1 MSLVNIASNSRILM
15 ADDDPLIRMMLSHA
29 LLQEGYIVDVFANGH
44 ELLTEYE
51 NSGANLV
58 LVDGQMPVMD
68 GFNCC
73 HYINQLPQS
82 RYTSVLMITGL
93 DDGRAVDQAFDVG
106 ALDYI
111 TKPVH
116 WPVLK
121 QRVRMAMERSQMLQ
135 TIDKMNAQVA

>member
-29 LLQEGYIVDVFANGH
+29 LLQEGYMVDVFANGH

-51 NSGANLV
+51 NSDANLV

-68 GFNCC
+68 GFTCC

-93 DDGRAVDQAFDVG
+93 DDERAVDQAFDVG

-135 TIDKMNAQVA
+135 TIDKINAQVA